1 MTDNEQTALDLSKS
15 KSEFKRTKTYRA
27 KNIHITKRSY
37 TEVSLIYCFYIMLTN
52 KTGQFSYL

>member
-37 TEVSLIYCFYIMLTN
+37 TEVSLLFLYYVN
-52 KTGQFSYL
+52 K